1 MAKSKG
7 REARIEAL
15 ELALK
20 EARGAK
26 NTGSALS
33 AARALVS
40 TRGAAKDHAALARL
54 LLQTGD
60 AMAALDA
67 LNEAGGEPE
76 RFQPLLRARIL
87 DKLDRPDDAA
97 EAARWAVELD
107 GESEAATRL
116 RLDLL
121 ERQDPE
127 AAAIEA
133 ADALARLPNSFP
145 VHEIILKRI
154 ADPVSRKPLREQAL
168 ESLDALAA
176 RAENKEP
183 ALVLLCSLGMKAQD
197 HERLARW
204 AKLGQ
209 AALPKDTRFPKWA
222 EKAAA
227 MADPERAAH
236 RAKASEQGEDDASD
250 AAAGYPGARRYA
262 LGIELIDNGKLDDG
276 LAELETLQ
284 AELEVDPDLAPPN
297 IRQRLPAF
305 LPAMRAIRDAAP
317 RGGGVRN
324 EAFDKL
330 REGPV
335 FLRKRFSGALLV
347 VFCPGI
353 TRRAAWT
360 RYFSAFKAHQLFIDD
375 FSNLAG
381 LKGLPGLGSSPQ
393 ENADAIKAFQKKLG
407 AKRLVFY
414 GFSIGGFSALLHGA
428 LAPAD
433 HVIACSPSSVGD
445 PRAIDENERRIDR
458 RAWAVTPRFE
468 RDLPLEEGQPYYP
481 QGDLKPIY
489 AADHPHPPA
498 TIFFSEGR
506 REDAM
511 HARRIAGAP
520 DVRLAALE
528 GHSGHWSDMAAIAS
542 GEMEAALKAALKG

>member
-1 MAKSKG
+1 MAKTKG

-20 EARGAK
+20 EARASK
-26 NTGSALS
+26 NTASALG
-33 AARALVS
+33 AARMLVS
-40 TRGAAKDHAALARL
+40 TRGAAKDHAALARI
-54 LLQTGD
+54 LLQAGD

-67 LNEAGGEPE
+67 LDAAGAKPE

-87 DKLDRPDDAA
+87 EKLDRGEGAL
-97 EAARWAVELD
+97 EAAGWATALD
-107 GESEAATRL
+107 GESEAAARL

-121 ERQDPE
+121 ERRDPE
-127 AAAIEA
+127 AASAEA
-133 ADALARLPNSFP
+133 AEALARLPDSFA

-154 ADPVSRKPLREQAL
+154 ADPVSRKPLREKAI
-168 ESLDALAA
+168 ESLDALAG
-176 RAENKEP
+176 RADDKEAP
-183 ALVLLCSLGMKAQD
+183 LVLLCSLGMKAQD

-209 AALPKDTRFPKWA
+209 EALPRDTRFPKWA

-236 RAKASEQGEDDASD
+236 RAKASDQGEDDASE
-250 AAAGYPGARRYA
+250 AAPGYPGARRYA
-262 LGIELIDNGKLDDG
+262 HGIELIDAGKLDDG
-276 LAELETLQ
+276 LAELETLE

-297 IRQRLPAF
+297 IRLRLPAF
-305 LPAMRAIRDAAP
+305 LPAMRAIREAAP
-317 RGGGVRN
+317 KGGGVKI
-324 EAFDKL
+324 EEFEKL

-335 FLRKRFSGALLV
+335 YLRKRFSSALLV

-360 RYFSAFKAHQLFIDD
+360 RYFSAFSAHQLFIDD

-381 LKGLPGLGSSPQ
+381 LKGLPGLGSTPQ
-393 ENADAIKAFQKKLG
+393 ESADAIKAYQKKIG

-445 PRAIDENERRIDR
+445 PRAIDESERRIDR

-468 RDLPLEEGQPYYP
+468 RELPLEEGQRYYP

-542 GEMEAALKAALKG
+542 GEMEAALKAALKR